1 MYLDVNN
8 YDKLIYELILCKPN
22 DKRTE
27 LAYIHYTN
35 LDYAPRFKDITQL
48 TFTIN
53 YFESVPTGSVINQN
67 FDKILGNYL
76 IKLNIKINN
85 GISDEIVTTQFF
97 TIVNPS
103 SFGVD
108 KDYKELVCF
117 SLEHKLT
124 KRKLR
129 GYKKVSYLYDTN
141 GDNGL
146 LNYIV
151 SQLSDAWTIGNI
163 DESLLGLQRSF
174 NYASVSFIQV
184 FRDIERIFNTVVDF
198 DTVNMKI
205 NINLLNNTG
214 ENKDCFISQDN
225 YMTKFSQSEKHQD
238 IITKLYCYGNNNL
251 GIASKNI
258 TGQNYLIDLSYY
270 RTSEYMDDDLLQ
282 SWDNYDAVL
291 ESHKG
296 EFTNYLSQ
304 LTTLNSF
311 LLSKQSELASLNVTL
326 YQYQDNMN
334 ISIKEG
340 SALGH
345 NYAYWYNL
353 YLTQQNLINTKKNEI
368 INVQNSITS
377 VNNSIIVLNNQV
389 SLENNFT
396 PEQLKLMNKYFI
408 SEDEMN
414 ISEIED
420 AQTLYEENVY
430 QLNKKKIPVIDIELD
445 LVDLL
450 SISVAKK
457 DWKKIKIG
465 DFINIDYKRYN
476 IDCLPIRL
484 VAYTHNP
491 VSNKLTLSFNNQDEF
506 NDDYYYNQKIFNK
519 NAQTTET
526 VEIERPNYNLFVD
539 EQGNLLYNGQPI
551 NSIDTPIT
559 LPDGSVIG
567 DNGLVMS
574 DSPTAN
580 SQMRILGDRI
590 LFTENNWA
598 DVSVGIDGS
607 GIHAI
612 NIDGVNISGSNITG
626 TTITSNSVI
635 NIATDVNVGNQINL
649 GTITSKDT
657 DKSIN
662 FYNNGSDSVKLSLL
676 SDGTLELANTENNPS
691 KYSNIYIHT
700 LYSGLEI
707 TNDLEIYSTRDI
719 NISGGRFL
727 TLSSVNSTVIGG
739 NVCIANSGETLAFF
753 GGSPI
758 TKKTATRL
766 PSDATLSNV
775 ISTLNGV
782 IGILGQDNYNLITVY
797 G

>member
-1 MYLDVNN
+1 MPSCTLSN
-8 YDKLIYELILCKPN
+8 
-22 DKRTE
+22 
-27 LAYIHYTN
+27 
-35 LDYAPRFKDITQL
+35 TQ
-48 TFTIN
+48 
-53 YFESVPTGSVINQN
+53 ES
-67 FDKILGNYL
+67 
-76 IKLNIKINN
+76 
-85 GISDEIVTTQFF
+85 
-97 TIVNPS
+97 
-103 SFGVD
+103 
-108 KDYKELVCF
+108 
-117 SLEHKLT
+117 
-124 KRKLR
+124 
-129 GYKKVSYLYDTN
+129 
-141 GDNGL
+141 
-146 LNYIV
+146 
-151 SQLSDAWTIGNI
+151 
-163 DESLLGLQRSF
+163 
-174 NYASVSFIQV
+174 
-184 FRDIERIFNTVVDF
+184 TVR
-198 DTVNMKI
+198 
-205 NINLLNNTG
+205 L
-214 ENKDCFISQDN
+214 
-225 YMTKFSQSEKHQD
+225 
-238 IITKLYCYGNNNL
+238 
-251 GIASKNI
+251 
-258 TGQNYLIDLSYY
+258 
-270 RTSEYMDDDLLQ
+270 
-282 SWDNYDAVL
+282 
-291 ESHKG
+291 
-296 EFTNYLSQ
+296 
-304 LTTLNSF
+304 
-311 LLSKQSELASLNVTL
+311 
-326 YQYQDNMN
+326 
-334 ISIKEG
+334 KEG

-476 IDCLPIRL
+476 IDCLPIRF

-607 GIHAI
+607 GVHAI

-649 GTITSKDT
+649 GTTTSKDA

-662 FYNNGSDSVKLSLL
+662 FYNNGSDYVKLSLL
-676 SDGTLELANTENNPS
+676 SDGTLELVNMENDTTTNCNLIIQNL
-691 KYSNIYIHT
+691 YNNIDMTKNLDI
-700 LYSGLEI
+700 G
-707 TNDLEIYSTRDI
+707 STGNI
-719 NISGGRFL
+719 NISGLGS
-727 TLSSVNSTVIGG
+727 LSLNISDSILLDSKIT
-739 NVCIANSGETLAFF
+739 IAAYDGQVAFF
-753 GGSPI
+753 GGTPI
-758 TKKTATRL
+758 SKKTATVL
-766 PSDATLSNV
+766 TTSATLDDV
-775 ISTLNGV
+775 ISKVNG
-782 IGILGQDNYNLITVY
+782 ILGILGQDNYNLITVY